1 MIIPERGFLIEKMNK
16 FSNKY
21 KYLPII
27 IAFITAN
34 FQPISSANISSINTG
49 ESNVYFDSLIAQNNI
64 LTPNAYK
71 TKINKQVYKTSNSLS
86 AATIWITAYSST
98 PEETDNTPFITASG
112 NYVRIGVAAANF
124 LPFNSRF
131 KLPEL
136 FGDQVFVV
144 EDRMHERFNN
154 RIDIWFST
162 KEEAKNFGK
171 RLAKVEIL

>member
-1 MIIPERGFLIEKMNK
+1 MINPGRGFLIEKMNK
-16 FSNKY
+16 YANKY
-21 KYLPII
+21 KYLPIMLV
-27 IAFITAN
+27 FITAN
-34 FQPISSANISSINTG
+34 FQPVSPADIGVNANKPDIYSYS
-49 ESNVYFDSLIAQNNI
+49 DALIAQNNI
-64 LTPNAYK
+64 LTPNAVK
-71 TKINKQVYKTSNSLS
+71 TKKDKQKVMN
-86 AATIWITAYSST
+86 IWITAYSST
-98 PEETDNTPFITASG
+98 PEQTDSTPFITASG

-124 LPFNSRF
+124 LPFGSRF

-136 FGDQVFVV
+136 FDDKVFVV